1 MINFDD
7 ITREEAKEHNAN
19 WSQILDHLYGIF
31 IIGGS
36 GSCKTNSL
44 LNLTI
49 HQPNINKTYFR
60 TTDPYEAKH

>member
-7 ITREEAKEHNAN
+7 ITREEAKEHNPN
-19 WSQILDHLYGIF
+19 WPRILDHLYGIF

-36 GSCKTNSL
+36 RSGKTNSL

-49 HQPNINKTYFR
+49 HQPNIDKTYFR
-60 TTDPYEAKH
+60 TMDL